1 MTQPPTDFHPRSRQ
15 DLRWIASNIALALIG
30 VALVAAEWFSI
41 TAQQTETIGKE
52 NRFLTTEWYL
62 LQQLRAQ
69 TDAELT
75 RKNQEIESLKQLYE
89 QLKAGNNSTND
100 LDKVEAQL
108 KAAENI
114 REEMLTQ
121 SVKSGLHPS
130 LSAVMPSEA
139 STGQESGTD
148 LRQSQAILLLQ
159 QQVDELRARAET
171 AEAAVVDLKRQQPGR
186 TAIPLSRALETLE
199 NGKASLGP
207 VPQPT
212 VAELKTK
219 ALIRAI
225 LSSSD
230 VKKQYPELLGAF
242 DGYLDS
248 YGTREY
254 ARGRVTGYTEAAQSV
269 RDLNQ

>member
-1 MTQPPTDFHPRSRQ
+1 MPHPTTDFHPRRRQ
-15 DLRWIASNIALALIG
+15 DLRWIASNIAL
-30 VALVAAEWFSI
+30 VAISIAVVTAEWFSI

-69 TDAELT
+69 TDAELS

-89 QLKAGNNSTND
+89 QLKAGNNSSND

-108 KAAENI
+108 KAAENT
-114 REEMLTQ
+114 REEMLAQ
-121 SVKSGLHPS
+121 SMKSGLHPS
-130 LSAVMPSEA
+130 LSAVTPSEG
-139 STGQESGTD
+139 SSVSGPGTD

-171 AEAAVVDLKRQQPGR
+171 AEAAVVDLKRQSPTR
-186 TAIPLSRALETLE
+186 AATPLSKAVEALE
-199 NGKASLGP
+199 NAKAALGAA
-207 VPQPT
+207 PQPT

-242 DGYLDS
+242 DSYLDS

>member
-1 MTQPPTDFHPRSRQ
+1 MPQPIPDFHPRNRQ
-15 DLRWIASNIALALIG
+15 DLRWIASN
-30 VALVAAEWFSI
+30 VALVVLGVVLVSAEWFSI
-41 TAQQTETIGKE
+41 TAHQAETIGKE

-69 TDAELT
+69 TDAELS

-89 QLKAGNNSTND
+89 QLKAENNSPND
-100 LDKVEAQL
+100 LDKVEAQI
-108 KAAENI
+108 KAAENT
-114 REEMLTQ
+114 REEMLAQ

-130 LSAVMPSEA
+130 LSAVTPSET
-139 STGQESGTD
+139 SSSLGPDND
-148 LRQSQAILLLQ
+148 LRQSQAIPLLQ

-171 AEAAVVDLKRQQPGR
+171 AEAAVVDLKRQQP
-186 TAIPLSRALETLE
+186 ALSSVPVSKALDALE
-199 NGKASLGP
+199 NGKSALGSL
-207 VPQPT
+207 PQPT

-230 VKKQYPELLGAF
+230 IKRQYPDLLGSF
-242 DGYLDS
+242 DSYLDS

-254 ARGRVTGYTEAAQSV
+254 ARGRVTGYTEATQSV

>member
-1 MTQPPTDFHPRSRQ
+1 
-15 DLRWIASNIALALIG
+15 LAVLG
-30 VALVAAEWFSI
+30 AALVTAEWFSI
-41 TAQQTETIGKE
+41 TANQTESIGKE

-89 QLKAGNNSTND
+89 QLKAQNNSATD

-108 KAAENI
+108 KAAEST

-130 LSAVMPSEA
+130 LSAVMPSE
-139 STGQESGTD
+139 SSGPTAGAE
-148 LRQSQAILLLQ
+148 LRQSQAILVLQ

-171 AEAAVVDLKRQQPGR
+171 AEAAVVDLKRQSPSR
-186 TAIPLSRALETLE
+186 SSLPTSRALEALE
-199 NGKASLGP
+199 SGKAALGSAP
-207 VPQPT
+207 AAT

-230 VKKQYPELLGAF
+230 VKKQYPELLGSF
-242 DGYLDS
+242 DSYLDS
-248 YGTREY
+248 FGNREY
-254 ARGRVTGYTEAAQSV
+254 ARGRVAGYTEATQSV
-269 RDLNQ
+269 RDLTQ